1 MCVYL
6 LPQNRH
12 SIPLTLNFFP
22 SVFTMI
28 IGAKTF
34 SKLGVFYAVDVET
47 HSFSENVPSFA
58 KT

>member
-6 LPQNRH
+6 LPQNQY

-22 SVFTMI
+22 SVFAMI

-34 SKLGVFYAVDVET
+34 VKLGVFYVVDLEP
-47 HSFSENVPSFA
+47 HSFSEYVPSFA